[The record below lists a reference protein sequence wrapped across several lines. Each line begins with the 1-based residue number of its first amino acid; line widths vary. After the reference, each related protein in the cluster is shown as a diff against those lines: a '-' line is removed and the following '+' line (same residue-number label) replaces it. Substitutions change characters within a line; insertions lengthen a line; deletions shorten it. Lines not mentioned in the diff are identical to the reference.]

1 MYLPFL
7 MSGAAIAVIS
17 AASVVVVAG
26 LIVGAILLHKH
37 RFSSASNNLK
47 NSYSEI
53 HFRLSNNCETAL
65 KRLETLG
72 KYSDYYQSI
81 YEERKKQYQDIS
93 ERKDKAIADS
103 LASLEEL
110 VKSKEYRKIR
120 EIETEISNDLATFN
134 KSVSDFASDLSTLL
148 QEDDVTNSA
157 SVPVKA
163 KHRQVETF
171 YNEHKNE
178 LISSSPS
185 FEFIISDSKAKIE
198 KFQLLTNE
206 AKYDEAKELLKD
218 LDQVLTATV
227 DIMDQLP
234 LLEASICTV
243 LPNKISDLMKT
254 YRQMLDEN
262 FVIDFLHVDEKVDK
276 MNQAISELKQKITY
290 LDVNGVKDEI
300 DSIQSEIT
308 DLNAA
313 FEDEK
318 NAKINFINAH
328 NLMDDST
335 YDDERK
341 YSKLILNLPKYQQVY
356 LLNQKYV
363 DQMFALKTDIENIGI
378 LKRQLDSYLD
388 TSNRQPYSLIMKK
401 TSEMRSEMTKCER
414 TMKDYESYID
424 SLRQSTEDI
433 YQGLRATLVD
443 IIKMRNRIR
452 KLGIDDLL
460 ESSDFRINRYLA
472 EIKEISDKLQ
482 VLPLDVNEIQTRY
495 DSLHDDCEVFL
506 TESARKLDD
515 ASKAEQAI
523 VYANAYRP
531 DYTDCDSQVTMAE
544 KAYYES
550 DFSRAYTAA
559 VDANHSF
566 NKMLSSER

>member
-26 LIVGAILLHKH
+26 LIVGGILLHKH

-72 KYSDYYQSI
+72 KYSDFYQSI

-110 VKSKEYRKIR
+110 VKLKDYRKIR
-120 EIETEISNDLATFN
+120 ERETEISNDLASFN

-163 KHRQVETF
+163 KHRQVESF

-178 LISSSPS
+178 LISSAPS

-234 LLEASICTV
+234 LLEASVCTV
-243 LPNKISDLMKT
+243 LPDKISDLMMT
-254 YRQMLDEN
+254 YHQMLDEN

-276 MNQAISELKQKITY
+276 MNQQISELKQKITY

-300 DSIQSEIT
+300 DCIQSEIT
-308 DLNAA
+308 DLNAS

-318 NAKINFINAH
+318 NAKTNFLNAH

-341 YSKLILNLPKYQQVY
+341 YSKLILSLPKYQQVY
-356 LLNQKYV
+356 ILNQKYV
-363 DQMFALKTDIENIGI
+363 EQMFALKTDIENIGI

-388 TSNRQPYSLIMKK
+388 TSNRQPYTLIMKK

-424 SLRQSTEDI
+424 SLKQSTEDI
-433 YQGLRATLVD
+433 YQGLRETFVN

-472 EIKEISDKLQ
+472 EIKEISDRLQ

-495 DSLHDDCEVFL
+495 NSLHDDCEVFL

-523 VYANAYRP
+523 VYTNAYRP
-531 DYTDCDSQVTMAE
+531 DYTDCDSLVTQAE

-550 DFSRAYTAA
+550 DFSRAYSAA

-566 NKMLSSER
+566 NKMLSAER

>member
-26 LIVGAILLHKH
+26 LIVGGILLHKH

-72 KYSDYYQSI
+72 KYSDFYQSI

-110 VKSKEYRKIR
+110 VKLKDYRKIR
-120 EIETEISNDLATFN
+120 EIETEISNDLASFN

-163 KHRQVETF
+163 KHRQVESF

-178 LISSSPS
+178 LISSAPS

-234 LLEASICTV
+234 LLEASVCTV
-243 LPNKISDLMKT
+243 LPDKISDLMMT
-254 YRQMLDEN
+254 YHQMLDEN

-276 MNQAISELKQKITY
+276 MNQQISELKQKITY

-300 DSIQSEIT
+300 DCIQSEIT
-308 DLNAA
+308 DLNAS

-318 NAKINFINAH
+318 NAKTNFLNAH

-341 YSKLILNLPKYQQVY
+341 YSKLILSLPKYQQVY
-356 LLNQKYV
+356 ILNQKYV
-363 DQMFALKTDIENIGI
+363 EQMFALKTDIENIGI

-388 TSNRQPYSLIMKK
+388 TSNRQPYTLIMKK

-424 SLRQSTEDI
+424 SLKQSTEDI
-433 YQGLRATLVD
+433 YQGLRETFVN

-472 EIKEISDKLQ
+472 EIKEISDRLQ

-495 DSLHDDCEVFL
+495 NSLHDDCEVFL

-531 DYTDCDSQVTMAE
+531 DYTDCDSLVTQAE

-550 DFSRAYTAA
+550 DFSRAYSAA

-566 NKMLSSER
+566 NKMLSAER

>member
-93 ERKDKAIADS
+93 ERKDKAIAVS

-110 VKSKEYRKIR
+110 VKSKEYHKIR
-120 EIETEISNDLATFN
+120 EIETEISNDLAAFN

-178 LISSSPS
+178 LISSGPS

-234 LLEASICTV
+234 LLEASVCTV
-243 LPNKISDLMKT
+243 LPNKISDLM
-254 YRQMLDEN
+254 
-262 FVIDFLHVDEKVDK
+262 
-276 MNQAISELKQKITY
+276 
-290 LDVNGVKDEI
+290 
-300 DSIQSEIT
+300 
-308 DLNAA
+308 
-313 FEDEK
+313 
-318 NAKINFINAH
+318 
-328 NLMDDST
+328 
-335 YDDERK
+335 
-341 YSKLILNLPKYQQVY
+341 
-356 LLNQKYV
+356 
-363 DQMFALKTDIENIGI
+363 NI
-378 LKRQLDSYLD
+378 
-388 TSNRQPYSLIMKK
+388 
-401 TSEMRSEMTKCER
+401 
-414 TMKDYESYID
+414 
-424 SLRQSTEDI
+424 
-433 YQGLRATLVD
+433 
-443 IIKMRNRIR
+443 
-452 KLGIDDLL
+452 
-460 ESSDFRINRYLA
+460 
-472 EIKEISDKLQ
+472 
-482 VLPLDVNEIQTRY
+482 
-495 DSLHDDCEVFL
+495 
-506 TESARKLDD
+506 
-515 ASKAEQAI
+515 
-523 VYANAYRP
+523 
-531 DYTDCDSQVTMAE
+531 
-544 KAYYES
+544 
-550 DFSRAYTAA
+550 
-559 VDANHSF
+559 
-566 NKMLSSER
+566 

>member
-93 ERKDKAIADS
+93 ERKDKAIAVS

-120 EIETEISNDLATFN
+120 EIETEISDDLAAFN

-178 LISSSPS
+178 LISSGPS

-234 LLEASICTV
+234 LLEASVCTV
-243 LPNKISDLMKT
+243 LPDKISDLMKT
-254 YRQMLDEN
+254 YRDMLDEN

-276 MNQAISELKQKITY
+276 INQQISELKQKITY
-290 LDVNGVKDEI
+290 LDVSGVKDKI
-300 DSIQSEIT
+300 DCIQSEIT
-308 DLNAA
+308 DINAA

-318 NAKINFINAH
+318 NAKINFLNAH

-341 YSKLILNLPKYQQVY
+341 YSKLILSLPKYQQVY

-388 TSNRQPYSLIMKK
+388 TSNRQPYTLIMKK

-424 SLRQSTEDI
+424 SLKQSTEDI
-433 YQGLRATLVD
+433 YQGLRVTFVN
-443 IIKMRNRIR
+443 IIRMRNKIR

-472 EIKEISDKLQ
+472 EIKEISDRLQ
-482 VLPLDVNEIQTRY
+482 VLPLDVNEIQARY

-531 DYTDCDSQVTMAE
+531 DYTDCDSLVSQAE

-550 DFSRAYTAA
+550 DFSRAYSCA
-559 VDANHSF
+559 VEANNSF
-566 NKMLSSER
+566 RELSAER